1 MKRGRSI
8 HAPASF
14 QDLQIAVGIWFG
26 KQYWT
31 HLACAFNGSHTAESS
46 SSGPTHACSPPQA
59 LDMSEFAVRYLSSPI
74 IWSAVFFRG
83 IGDSRMPPITVAI
96 ACVLNIAGDLFFVAV
111 FRMGVAGTALATVLS
126 QAVSVLLSVGII
138 RRRELPF
145 SLSRESL
152 RPGLGL
158 YRRIFHLG
166 VPIAFQDFLI
176 SISFLVIL
184 AIVNSLGLI
193 SSAGVGVAEKLC
205 AFIMLAPSAYIQSMS
220 AFVVQNI
227 GAGKPGRAKRVLFC
241 RILSSLAAGVGMAY
255 FSFFHSELTASLFSN
270 DRNVIFAAADY
281 MRAYAID
288 CILTF
293 CRSHCAPDICCC
305 LRNGAPISRRKI
317 CFECR
322 GR

>member
-1 MKRGRSI
+1 MLRPLFRTYRSQWECGLESSTGHTLPALLTVLI
-8 HAPASF
+8 QLRAVPLARPMHAPPTG
-14 QDLQIAVGIWFG
+14 LRYVGICG
-26 KQYWT
+26 
-31 HLACAFNGSHTAESS
+31 
-46 SSGPTHACSPPQA
+46 
-59 LDMSEFAVRYLSSPI
+59 
-74 IWSAVFFRG
+74 AVF
-83 IGDSRMPPITVAI
+83 IVAY
-96 ACVLNIAGDLFFVAV
+96 N
-111 FRMGVAGTALATVLS
+111 
-126 QAVSVLLSVGII
+126 
-138 RRRELPF
+138 
-145 SLSRESL
+145 
-152 RPGLGL
+152 
-158 YRRIFHLG
+158 
-166 VPIAFQDFLI
+166 
-176 SISFLVIL
+176 LV
-184 AIVNSLGLI
+184 VNSLGLI

-220 AFVVQNI
+220 AFVAQNI

-255 FSFFHSELTASLFSN
+255 FSFFHSELTASLFAN

-281 MRAYAID
+281 MRACAID

>member
-1 MKRGRSI
+1 
-8 HAPASF
+8 
-14 QDLQIAVGIWFG
+14 
-26 KQYWT
+26 
-31 HLACAFNGSHTAESS
+31 
-46 SSGPTHACSPPQA
+46 
-59 LDMSEFAVRYLSSPI
+59 MSEFAVRYLSSPI

-166 VPIAFQDFLI
+166 VPITFQDFLI

-220 AFVVQNI
+220 AFVAQNI

-255 FSFFHSELTASLFSN
+255 FSFFHSELTASLFAN

-281 MRAYAID
+281 MRACAIN

>member
-1 MKRGRSI
+1 M
-8 HAPASF
+8 
-14 QDLQIAVGIWFG
+14 L
-26 KQYWT
+26 
-31 HLACAFNGSHTAESS
+31 
-46 SSGPTHACSPPQA
+46 PPQA

-126 QAVSVLLSVGII
+126 KAVSVLLSVGII

-227 GAGKPGRAKRVLFC
+227 GAGKPGRAKRGMGNSYIKIFIFYIESGKSGAGTVFFFPYFLFKVIC
-241 RILSSLAAGVGMAY
+241 KGVIVAQ
-255 FSFFHSELTASLFSN
+255 LQRTAFCSCIFIMLFLC
-270 DRNVIFAAADY
+270 DHR
-281 MRAYAID
+281 
-288 CILTF
+288 T
-293 CRSHCAPDICCC
+293 ICM
-305 LRNGAPISRRKI
+305 IS
-317 CFECR
+317 
-322 GR
+322 GSVPNSV